1 MSKKEDKKSLL
12 TRVLEREEVNL
23 TEYSIKE
30 IEQGIKE
37 LVELRL
43 DRVRTEEA
51 LRLLDAI
58 ALAVDKVR
66 EVLRKGEKEK

>member
-1 MSKKEDKKSLL
+1 MSKKEEKKSLL
-12 TRVLEREEVNL
+12 QRMLDREEVDL
-23 TEYSIKE
+23 KEYSITE
-30 IEQGIKE
+30 IEKVIKE

-43 DRVRTEEA
+43 DRIRTEEA

-66 EVLRKGEKEK
+66 ETLRKEEKK

>member
-1 MSKKEDKKSLL
+1 MSKKEEKKSLL
-12 TRVLEREEVNL
+12 QRMLDREEVDL
-23 TEYSIKE
+23 KEYTITE
-30 IEQGIKE
+30 IEKVIKE

-43 DRVRTEEA
+43 DRIRTEEA

-66 EVLRKGEKEK
+66 ETLRKEEKK

>member
-1 MSKKEDKKSLL
+1 MSKKEEKKSLL
-12 TRVLEREEVNL
+12 QRMLAREEVDIK
-23 TEYSIKE
+23 EYSITE
-30 IEQGIKE
+30 IEKVIKE

-43 DRVRTEEA
+43 DRIRTEEA

-66 EVLRKGEKEK
+66 ETLRKEEKK